1 MRSDNTGRYIAEYVW
16 EGGRLIREINPDR
29 TITFLYDGDEV
40 AGFSAG
46 GSNYYYAKDSF
57 GVISYVYN
65 EDGSLYASYKYDAWG
80 SLITSASTLPASGD
94 INPIR
99 YKSYYYDAD
108 TGFYY
113 LQSRYYDP
121 FVGRF
126 LNADDAAYL
135 GISGTVLGWNMF
147 AYCENDA
154 ADFSDPNGFDAVYFA
169 NLTELPVVGHAILFY
184 ESGGVWYSTE
194 FIGVT
199 GSLRFAAV
207 QSFFVISS
215 SISLALCGN
224 FAGAFYSLGY
234 IGCTFAGIFREEVGN
249 SYEDVMSKIRQL
261 GHGLYVK
268 LPGNYSYVDG
278 IVKLLTGARTHQ
290 IYLYSLFKRN
300 CAHYIEYLLQR
311 SPDCQVRF
319 VVRHQLTPIKL
330 GRDLAL
336 RQYFY
341 YFYRMY
347 GIDLIGLGL

>member
-1 MRSDNTGRYIAEYVW
+1 MRSDKPERYIAEYVW

-29 TITFLYDGDEV
+29 TTTFLYDGDEI

-147 AYCENDA
+147 AYCENSVLNYSDEQGCLIDSTFIVIMLLQDHLAKTKIWRCFPGIGDIQFYLLVKNNGEWDYKTKKPFWARGGYFRSFGIRFSLHDFGNFHYGFTGASMFYSPATLYAGGGFVAMRNRVNWSNAYFFFDDKDDHFWIA
-154 ADFSDPNGFDAVYFA
+154 AGILAYSFVDPSYFA
-169 NLTELPVVGHAILFY
+169 
-184 ESGGVWYSTE
+184 
-194 FIGVT
+194 
-199 GSLRFAAV
+199 
-207 QSFFVISS
+207 
-215 SISLALCGN
+215 
-224 FAGAFYSLGY
+224 
-234 IGCTFAGIFREEVGN
+234 
-249 SYEDVMSKIRQL
+249 
-261 GHGLYVK
+261 
-268 LPGNYSYVDG
+268 
-278 IVKLLTGARTHQ
+278 
-290 IYLYSLFKRN
+290 LYSN
-300 CAHYIEYLLQR
+300 HMYYIEKNLYLAGL
-311 SPDCQVRF
+311 SLYGF
-319 VVRHQLTPIKL
+319 MKY
-330 GRDLAL
+330 L
-336 RQYFY
+336 RW
-341 YFYRMY
+341 
-347 GIDLIGLGL
+347 LK

>member
-29 TITFLYDGDEV
+29 TITFLYDGDEI

-154 ADFSDPNGFDAVYFA
+154 VLHDDYGGFLVVSVTMSVGAAVY
-169 NLTELPVVGHAILFY
+169 
-184 ESGGVWYSTE
+184 
-194 FIGVT
+194 IG
-199 GSLRFAAV
+199 
-207 QSFFVISS
+207 
-215 SISLALCGN
+215 ISLFISFLFDSKN
-224 FAGAFYSLGY
+224 N
-234 IGCTFAGIFREEVGN
+234 VG
-249 SYEDVMSKIRQL
+249 L
-261 GHGLYVK
+261 
-268 LPGNYSYVDG
+268 
-278 IVKLLTGARTHQ
+278 
-290 IYLYSLFKRN
+290 
-300 CAHYIEYLLQR
+300 
-311 SPDCQVRF
+311 
-319 VVRHQLTPIKL
+319 
-330 GRDLAL
+330 
-336 RQYFY
+336 
-341 YFYRMY
+341 
-347 GIDLIGLGL
+347 LIGFSILHGFLDKGGSIAISILRRYTTIKQYLEKVSNVCTIGYAVGISAIYTPSLYRNHDEPKYTGFQISVGTTGFCMEAPLNTNECLYFQLSNSDVKRMGINSCSAASILRLLRKVRVRRLK